1 MNLLKKKEEFKESA
15 EPEELKQII
24 EDLGKRISL
33 LENNNKRD
41 EQNINNMGLN
51 YNQEVEYNSNQVKSI
66 MGEISNIKKDLT
78 NISRHIDYII
88 SELKKKS
95 TNGDFLLLKKKT
107 DSWSPE
113 ELISKREFKRIIK
126 NNLRV

>member
-1 MNLLKKKEEFKESA
+1 MNLLKKKEELKESA
-15 EPEELKQII
+15 GEEELKQII